1 MIRLDSLDDQ
11 KSPGLRMLAHVHQK
25 PSSKTRVSDSLS
37 KLFISRLPRRGDAQA
52 LVEGDR
58 LQAVEEVFHV
68 PLAA

>member
-1 MIRLDSLDDQ
+1 MITLGSLGEQ

-25 PSSKTRVSDSLS
+25 PSSKTGVSDPLS
-37 KLFISRLPRRGDAQA
+37 KLFISRLPRGGDTQA

>member
-1 MIRLDSLDDQ
+1 MEYLHGQ
-11 KSPGLRMLAHVHQK
+11 KLPRLRMLAHVHQK
-25 PSSKTRVSDSLS
+25 PSSKTGVSDPLS
-37 KLFISRLPRRGDAQA
+37 KLFISRLPRGGDAQA